1 MHAAQCCPAPPI
13 TELYGFVRICPLAI
27 GVARAHSRIVANDR
41 RRCKPLR
48 GHITMT
54 IHQDQSALLA
64 RIAALEAQ
72 LASASAPKA
81 LTLKVSEK
89 GALSIYGLGRFP
101 VTLYRGQWERLLAAA
116 DTIRAFMTANASLLA
131 TKPGA

>member
-1 MHAAQCCPAPPI
+1 
-13 TELYGFVRICPLAI
+13 
-27 GVARAHSRIVANDR
+27 
-41 RRCKPLR
+41 
-48 GHITMT
+48 MT